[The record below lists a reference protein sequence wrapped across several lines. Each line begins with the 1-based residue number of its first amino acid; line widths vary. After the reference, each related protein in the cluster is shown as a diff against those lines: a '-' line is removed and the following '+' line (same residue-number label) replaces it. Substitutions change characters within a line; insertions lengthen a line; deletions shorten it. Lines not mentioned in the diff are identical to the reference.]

1 MDDNVPQEMLPFFEG
16 MNGSNQ
22 NQKFTC
28 VLVLN
33 LNHFES
39 RDYNNK
45 ALILDARVSKIRHS
59 YPHWKRTVRP
69 LRLPHLSCDVC
80 TRYSANCGVVQ
91 LIFRSA
97 LHRHGEDQ
105 KIELWL
111 L

>member
-45 ALILDARVSKIRHS
+45 ALILMPGVSMVSLWFPHSDAAPGQ
-59 YPHWKRTVRP
+59 Y
-69 LRLPHLSCDVC
+69 LFGDC
-80 TRYSANCGVVQ
+80 Q
-91 LIFRSA
+91 LYFA
-97 LHRHGEDQ
+97 
-105 KIELWL
+105 
-111 L
+111 

>member
-45 ALILDARVSKIRHS
+45 ALILDAR
-59 YPHWKRTVRP
+59 
-69 LRLPHLSCDVC
+69 
-80 TRYSANCGVVQ
+80 
-91 LIFRSA
+91 
-97 LHRHGEDQ
+97 GE
-105 KIELWL
+105 
-111 L
+111 